1 MVSSLKWIV
10 RKGRPGPEVCVYGNS
25 PRAKTN
31 THAPKGMRLNV
42 GLRPNRAHLLLEV
55 PEELVE
61 CYLHRPFD
69 NDVRGSC
76 NLPLH
81 LGMCIIDKIGVCGIA
96 GQIYYARGF
105 D

>member
-1 MVSSLKWIV
+1 MVSYLKCID

-25 PRAKTN
+25 PQAKTK

-55 PEELVE
+55 LEELVE
-61 CYLHRPFD
+61 CYLHRSFD
-69 NDVRGSC
+69 NDVRGSG

-81 LGMCIIDKIGVCGIA
+81 LGMCIIGKIGVCGIS
-96 GQIYYARGF
+96 GQIYCARGF